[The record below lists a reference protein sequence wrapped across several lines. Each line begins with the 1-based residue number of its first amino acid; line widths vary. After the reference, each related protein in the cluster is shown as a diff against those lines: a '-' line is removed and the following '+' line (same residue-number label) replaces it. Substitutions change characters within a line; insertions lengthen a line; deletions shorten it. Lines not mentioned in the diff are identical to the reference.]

1 MSGFSEFFYRVS
13 RNRSYDFKSYR
24 GSVETNQRQFPKTSK
39 SFFDDDIGNSL
50 KIQSVNSRDFLQV
63 GNNLVGLDKF
73 PFRSFSQEIK
83 RLIRPLVENIYF
95 QESIK
100 PNTLKGVFK
109 YGADLL
115 ASKFAAK
122 ENKLKDA
129 LASWNEP
136 DQLIAWNQL
145 SLDIAAASAVGP
157 TACSR
162 LFSYQNTA
170 AYDSWAFFDPKAIG
184 SIYNPGKKNNLFKLL
199 KSAGVSSFT
208 IKKFKKIYKF
218 SSGLEKKVIEA
229 GLLRAVIDV
238 STSQVMSAIETSFFQ
253 DEEVP
258 QSLVV
263 KRNNL
268 LNEGL
273 DDLLVL
279 GKRTA
284 KLIRDIAFEV
294 GGQISSSI
302 NTYALDDRSNQNNY
316 YADTTDYQVSPSVFD
331 SNQQNP
337 TLDKFWQPLENQE
350 FVTPQ
355 WGNVKPFAVNPLELR
370 PKSIIGPYL
379 ESGELN
385 LLFIDELNKIVDV
398 SFDLTAEKRLIAE
411 FWEGG
416 AGTFTPPGIW
426 IDQTNHLVEDRN
438 LNLDEAIDVQF
449 RVSQALRD
457 AAIVAWDVKRIFNS
471 VRPST
476 SINQYY
482 FDEKLPDDSLGQY
495 FMSYLPN
502 PEFSEF
508 VSGHSTFSAA
518 AFGALT
524 KYFSSNIFDFEQT
537 FKDSDSL
544 YSPDGFDGLAGEG
557 EDITLRLKYLSEGSE
572 SAGKSRIYGG
582 IHFNE
587 GDLIGQMIG
596 AQVSADVSAKAD
608 FLMSGGDLDGPY
620 LLPRYIFGTMDDDTD
635 LITGLSELE
644 EDQIQEVYGY
654 GGMDTLSAKGDS
666 IVHLYGGSDSDTFKV
681 FDPGITLIRDYVSGE
696 EILLS
701 GDLLKVGETISQLE
715 FVSDVSVP
723 FTNVF
728 IGDTKLLSLDGNWR
742 SDELNISM
750 FA

>member
-1 MSGFSEFFYRVS
+1 MNGFFKFSYRTS

-24 GSVETNQRQFPKTSK
+24 GGVETNQRRVPKTAK

-50 KIQSVNSRDFLQV
+50 KIQSVNSRDLLEV
-63 GNNLVGLDKF
+63 GNSLVGLNKF
-73 PFRSFSQEIK
+73 YFGSSSQEIK
-83 RLIRPLVENIYF
+83 RLIGSFAKNIYS

-100 PNTLKGVFK
+100 PNTLKGIFK
-109 YGADLL
+109 YGSDLL
-115 ASKFAAK
+115 SSKFAAK

-129 LASWNEP
+129 LASWDEP

-145 SLDIAAASAVGP
+145 SLDIAAASVAGP

-184 SIYNPGKKNNLFKLL
+184 SIYNPGKENNLFKLL

-208 IKKFKKIYKF
+208 IKKFKKIYKC

-238 STSQVMSAIETSFFQ
+238 STSQVISEIATSFFQ
-253 DEEVP
+253 DGEVP
-258 QSLVV
+258 QSLVD

-279 GKRTA
+279 GKQTA

-302 NTYALDDRSNQNNY
+302 NTYALDDRSNQNNF

-331 SNQQNP
+331 SNQPNP
-337 TLDKFWQPLENQE
+337 TLDEFWQPLENQE
-350 FVTPQ
+350 FVTPH
-355 WGNVKPFAVNPLELR
+355 WGNVKTFAVNPLELR
-370 PKSIIGPYL
+370 PESVIRPYL

-385 LLFIDELNKIVDV
+385 QIFIDELNKIVEV
-398 SFDLTAEKRLIAE
+398 SFDLTPENRLVAE

-416 AGTFTPPGIW
+416 AGTPTPPGIW
-426 IDQTNHLVEDRN
+426 IGQTNDLIEERN
-438 LNLDEAIDVQF
+438 LNLDEAIHVQF
-449 RVSQALRD
+449 RVSQALLD
-457 AAIVAWDVKRIFNS
+457 AGIVAWDVKTFFNS

-476 SINQYY
+476 SVNQYY
-482 FDEKLPDDSLGQY
+482 FDEKLSDGSFGQD
-495 FMSYLPN
+495 FEVYLPV
-502 PEFSEF
+502 PAFSEF
-508 VSGHSTFSAA
+508 VSGHSAFSAA
-518 AFGALT
+518 AFGVLT
-524 KYFSSNIFDFEQT
+524 KHFGSNIFGFEQT

-557 EDITLRLKYLSEGSE
+557 KDITLRLKYLSEGSE
-572 SAGKSRIYGG
+572 SAGKSRIFGG

-587 GDLIGQMIG
+587 GDLIGQKIG
-596 AQVSADVSAKAD
+596 AKISAEVSAKAD
-608 FLMSGGDLDGPY
+608 LLMSGGDLDGPSRF
-620 LLPRYIFGTMDDDTD
+620 PVQIFGTMADDID
-635 LITGLSELE
+635 LITGRSVLE
-644 EDQIQEVYGY
+644 EGQIQEVYGY
-654 GGMDTLSAKGDS
+654 GGMDILSAKGDS
-666 IVHLYGGSDSDTFKV
+666 IVHLYGGSDSDTFNV
-681 FDPGITLIRDYVSGE
+681 FDPEIALIRDYVPGE
-696 EILLS
+696 KIILS
-701 GDLLKVGETISQLE
+701 EDLLKNGETLSQLE

-742 SDELNISM
+742 SDEVNISM